1 MKQLEQAQDLVACGR
16 DVEVRYQNRLASA
29 KIRDYLVEQLPQ
41 QDAASSAH
49 RGAPQE
55 LSLTPVLRRRAM
67 PFWRSNWFLAE
78 PGPRFAAS
86 PGTPQVRVE
95 RGADGSRRSL
105 DQLPGGRHTV
115 DVALMAIGL
124 HPRCRADLP
133 GCLQARECGGSHERG
148 HAEGWLRDIAVNLG
162 RGCGGH
168 SGAYEGGRHFHSRVN
183 LISTRLLS
191 SETLLW

>member
-41 QDAASSAH
+41 QDAASSPH

-78 PGPRFAAS
+78 PGPRFA
-86 PGTPQVRVE
+86 
-95 RGADGSRRSL
+95 
-105 DQLPGGRHTV
+105 
-115 DVALMAIGL
+115 
-124 HPRCRADLP
+124 
-133 GCLQARECGGSHERG
+133 
-148 HAEGWLRDIAVNLG
+148 
-162 RGCGGH
+162 
-168 SGAYEGGRHFHSRVN
+168 
-183 LISTRLLS
+183 
-191 SETLLW
+191 